1 MLCQEIETN
10 LLDYHDNVLPP
21 SQRAEVEAH
30 LAGCADCRV
39 FAQELRKL
47 DAALSTVVKVPAL
60 SEDFDQLLYRRVQLS
75 SPLSGAAL
83 AERKRQ
89 LQAEFDADMARIAR
103 GSFFLGS
110 LLEHLAWPTLIAAMA
125 FLAWCIAL
133 RLNPQR
139 LGGFDPKLFPWL
151 AASGVFLVAGLVQAF
166 PRQWKA
172 LRFW

>member
-1 MLCQEIETN
+1 MPLFQRSSRF
-10 LLDYHDNVLPP
+10 PP
-21 SQRAEVEAH
+21 CPKI
-30 LAGCADCRV
+30 LINC
-39 FAQELRKL
+39 FI
-47 DAALSTVVKVPAL
+47 AAFSFRRLYPAR
-60 SEDFDQLLYRRVQLS
+60 S
-75 SPLSGAAL
+75 L